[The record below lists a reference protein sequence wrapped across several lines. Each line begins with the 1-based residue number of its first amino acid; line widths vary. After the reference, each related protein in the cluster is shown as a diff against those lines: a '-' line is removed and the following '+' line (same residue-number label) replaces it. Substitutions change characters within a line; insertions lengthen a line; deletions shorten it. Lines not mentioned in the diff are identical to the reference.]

1 MQHEL
6 LIVTSSGFT
15 YPYQD
20 QKTAYE
26 TALAIKDNKRTYDPD
41 ARKIQWAYHILSE
54 DEVRTILLNN
64 GYDWSD
70 VELWMSNTLK
80 VAEMSHVKIVLG
92 QSLFPNYPVPQ
103 EIQDLYDKYKDNL
116 IQE

>member
-1 MQHEL
+1 
-6 LIVTSSGFT
+6 
-15 YPYQD
+15 
-20 QKTAYE
+20 
-26 TALAIKDNKRTYDPD
+26 
-41 ARKIQWAYHILSE
+41 
-54 DEVRTILLNN
+54 
-64 GYDWSD
+64 
-70 VELWMSNTLK
+70 MSNTLK